1 MKPVA
6 FIGLGSMGLPM
17 ATNLVRRGFAV
28 RGFDIAPAAMNA
40 LVKQGGSS
48 ASSAKEVASGA
59 EFLVLMVVNAEQAEN
74 ILFRDGALDALTP
87 GGLVVL
93 MATCPPAG
101 VERIAERVLATGR
114 RFLDAPVSGGVVG
127 ATGATGATLTI
138 MAAGPEEVFN
148 TAKPVLQALGDRI
161 FYVGKKPG
169 QGAMAKTV
177 NQLLCGVHLA
187 VAAEALSLA
196 SKAGVDLKAMLE
208 IVTGSSAASWMLK
221 DRGPRMLE
229 KNPNITSAVDIFVKD
244 LGIVLQAGDA
254 IKAALPF
261 AALARQLFLAVSG
274 QGKGGVDDSQ
284 VILAYQ
290 ALNGPQ

>member
-101 VERIAERVLATGR
+101 VERIAEHVLATGR
-114 RFLDAPVSGGVVG
+114 RFLDAPVSGGVV
-127 ATGATGATLTI
+127 GATGATLTI

-161 FYVGKKPG
+161 FYVGK
-169 QGAMAKTV
+169 
-177 NQLLCGVHLA
+177 
-187 VAAEALSLA
+187 
-196 SKAGVDLKAMLE
+196 
-208 IVTGSSAASWMLK
+208 
-221 DRGPRMLE
+221 
-229 KNPNITSAVDIFVKD
+229 NP
-244 LGIVLQAGDA
+244 
-254 IKAALPF
+254 
-261 AALARQLFLAVSG
+261 ARVRWRR
-274 QGKGGVDDSQ
+274 
-284 VILAYQ
+284 
-290 ALNGPQ
+290 P

>member
-1 MKPVA
+1 
-6 FIGLGSMGLPM
+6 MGLPM
-17 ATNLVRRGFAV
+17 ATNLLRRKFAV
-28 RGFDIAPAAMNA
+28 RGFDIMPAAMDA
-40 LVKQGGSS
+40 LEKQGGSR

-59 EFLVLMVVNAEQAEN
+59 EFLLLMVVNAEQAEN
-74 ILFRDGALDALTP
+74 ILFRDGAVDALAP
-87 GGLVVL
+87 GGMVVL
-93 MATCPPAG
+93 MATCPPSA
-101 VERIAERVLATGR
+101 VEKMAERVLASGR

-127 ATGATGATLTI
+127 ATAATLTI
-138 MAAGPEEVFN
+138 MAAGAEEVFN
-148 TAKPVLQALGDRI
+148 TAKPVLEALGERI
-161 FYVGKKPG
+161 FYVGKRPG

-196 SKAGVDLKAMLE
+196 SKAGVELKAMLE

-229 KNPNITSAVDIFVKD
+229 TNPKITSVVDIFVKD
-244 LGIVLQAGDA
+244 LGIVLQAGES

-274 QGKGGVDDSQ
+274 QGKGNIDDSQ
-284 VILAYQ
+284 VILAYH
-290 ALNGPQ
+290 ALNGQPV